1 VRSGS
6 RGFTLVELLIAV
18 AIAVIIG
25 TVLLR
30 SAIAMLHWTTL
41 QAARNTEHA
50 QIGELVDRLEADEDS
65 AWAIFTPPKDVHG
78 SSNADGHE
86 LDFFNRDGKN
96 QAYFWAYNYDSSAQ
110 TLTRYLYS
118 SLGGTPISDVT
129 YSGINA
135 FYARTYPITALKDAS
150 SKIYSPLYE
159 GAALTPGAVTFFPGT
174 GIAGGNQ
181 ITYVRVA
188 GPTLVRELQL
198 STQTAP
204 SGFIVEL
211 QYTPAPTPTP
221 QIALVAW
228 PQFIELPMNG
238 KALQTSWM
246 PPPHDVAYYVNR
258 LLGGGIANAAL
269 APCGTNQGR
278 AFTDSTFT
286 TALTNATAPA
296 GTLPSGVSAWTDAS
310 GCITFTSST
319 FTNGMPNV
327 GISESGYTGT
337 FTEPG
342 TTCGLAVAIVYTYP
356 ASQQG
361 PAADIVSQGGSSLAK
376 QCGITWQGSSASE
389 QATTIYEV
397 SGCVDINSSNYEL
410 VGNGEKCK
418 AGSAWVSTTPD
429 CTPGGSGGIEYTPTG
444 IAVKGPGSAT
454 DNGDGTFTMT
464 RTGSGSISASY
475 TYSELMCSG
484 RGTRVV
490 NGSANYS
497 FAD

>member
-25 TVLLR
+25 TLLLR

-118 SLGGTPISDVT
+118 TLGGTPISDVT

-327 GISESGYTGT
+327 GLSESGYSGM
-337 FTEPG
+337 FSQPG
-342 TTCGLAVAIVYTYP
+342 NSCGFVVKIASSYP
-356 ASQQG
+356 GNQQG
-361 PAADIVSQGGSSLAK
+361 PQVQLMSQGGSSLTR
-376 QCGITWQGSSASE
+376 QCGITWQGASSSQ
-389 QATTIYEV
+389 QATTTYEV
-397 SGCVDINSSNYEL
+397 SGCVNTSGNNYQL
-410 VGNGEKCK
+410 VGVGMKCV
-418 AGSAWVSTTPD
+418 AGTMWLSTTPD
-429 CTPGGSGGIEYTPTG
+429 CTPGGSGGIQYTPRG
-444 IAVKGPGSAT
+444 ISVTGSANAL
-454 DNGDGTFTMT
+454 DNGDGTFTIT
-464 RTGSGSISASY
+464 RTGTGIIGAVY
-475 TYSELMCSG
+475 NYSETMCNG
-484 RGTRVV
+484 RGTRIV
-490 NGSANYS
+490 NASANYS
-497 FAD
+497 FSD